1 MTINFS
7 IKKSIILL
15 VLLPIFI
22 SGCFMASVPLAR
34 DIEPSP
40 KKAYIYGKFL
50 HKNFALT
57 GNGTPN
63 QIGINVTETTDT
75 GKSYVFAVEQPDRSV
90 YPIEVTPGKYKISE
104 FVFGSNDRTKK
115 LDDTYLSNTFEAKSG
130 IAYYLGDFTATGSV
144 TNDGRIITTRWE
156 FSDIEQKFRSTTSE
170 LDKKY
175 PLLKPIQKVFVFEKE
190 SDIEILE
197 KSETIQAGFGILY
210 GDFDLDALG
219 VSDVHKMYFALRLVD
234 STGKIYNLPFSTSTG
249 IVAVPLPAGKYKIEK
264 IVTGDV
270 AKDIDSPNQNYLSF
284 TVTENQATYIGHHTF
299 EIRNSSNNGTTR
311 LRGGYKG
318 AVDNFSIDKD
328 LATIA
333 YKQLGMMVHTNAHI
347 APTQ

>member
-1 MTINFS
+1 MTINLS
-7 IKKSIILL
+7 IKKTIIIL
-15 VLLPIFI
+15 LLPIFL

-50 HKNFALT
+50 HKNFTLT

-63 QIGINVTETTDT
+63 QIGINVTKTTDT

-90 YPIEVTPGKYKISE
+90 YPVEVTPGKYKISE

-115 LDDTYLSNTFEAKSG
+115 LEDTYLSNTFEAKPG

-156 FSDIEQKFRSTTSE
+156 FTDIEQKFRSTTSE
-170 LDKKY
+170 LDKNY

-190 SDIEILE
+190 SDIEILGKDE
-197 KSETIQAGFGILY
+197 KIQAGFGILY
-210 GDFDLDALG
+210 GDLDLDALG
-219 VSDVHKMYFALRLVD
+219 VSDVRKMYFALRLVD
-234 STGKIYNLPFSTSTG
+234 SEGKIYNLPFSLNTG

-264 IVTGDV
+264 IVTGDT

-299 EIRNSSNNGTTR
+299 EIRNSKNNAPR
-311 LRGGYKG
+311 VRGGYKG

-333 YKQLGMMVHTNAHI
+333 YKQLEKMVHTNAG
-347 APTQ
+347 AASLQ